1 MLASYFLVTASE
13 ENHRREPVCIPF
25 NFFETTDAFLDAME
39 EGLGFLERD
48 GSSMQL
54 YNEMSTLRRRYAVVH
69 LKWSGVC
76 FVIRRGTDDLQA
88 LVNRVRCAWAAK
100 DRGELDLFEFKIGVT
115 LKDGI
120 RD

>member
-13 ENHRREPVCIPF
+13 DHHREAVCIPF
-25 NFFETTDAFLDAME
+25 NFFETTDEFLDAME
-39 EGLGFLERD
+39 EGLSLPGGD
-48 GSSMQL
+48 DSSMQL

-100 DRGELDLFEFKIGVT
+100 DRGELELFEFKIGVT
-115 LKDGI
+115 LKMA
-120 RD
+120 